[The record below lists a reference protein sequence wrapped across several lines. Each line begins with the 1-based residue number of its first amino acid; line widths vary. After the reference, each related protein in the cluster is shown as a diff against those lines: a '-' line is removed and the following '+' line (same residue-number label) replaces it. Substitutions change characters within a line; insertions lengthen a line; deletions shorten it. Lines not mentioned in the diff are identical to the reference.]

1 MDFEKYN
8 FSPADLLKFYE
19 LVLFPRL
26 IEEKMLMLL
35 RQGKISKWFS
45 GIGQEAISVGCACA
59 LKNDEYILPLHR
71 NLGIFTTR
79 KVDLVRLFAQFLGK
93 REGFTKGRDRS
104 FHFGSR
110 EDHIIGMISHL
121 GSQLS
126 VANGIAL
133 ARLYK
138 KEKKVTLV
146 FSGEGGTSEGEFHE
160 ALNIASVWRL
170 PVIFLIENNGYA
182 LSTPL
187 VEQVREEDF
196 VKKGAGYGVRS
207 YAVDGNNILEVVST
221 VDTIAKELRKK
232 PDCVL
237 IEAKTFRIRGHE
249 EASGV
254 KYVPPDLIESWQ
266 RRDPVKLFEN
276 YLSEKGILNEKKIDQ
291 ARSKYDAMISDAWNE
306 AVNYKEISP
315 NQNTEINDVFSPVV
329 QAKEKGGK
337 ATKTS
342 ELRYIDAI
350 STALDQALDSDEN
363 IILMGQDIAEYGG
376 AFKVTEGLVS
386 KYGRHRIK
394 NTPLCE
400 SAIVGMGL
408 GLSIEGIKS
417 VIEMQFADF
426 VSCAFN
432 QIVNNLA
439 KSYYRWQQNADVVIR
454 MPTGAGLGAGPYHS
468 QSTEAW
474 FFHVPG
480 LKIVYPSN
488 PYDAKGLLISA
499 IEDPNPV
506 LYFEHKFLYR
516 SLKGMV
522 PTEIYR
528 VPIGKAAIVKE
539 GADLTIISYG
549 LAVHWAL
556 KAIEEMNVA
565 EVEVI
570 DLRSLTPWDQET
582 VYQSVRKTN
591 KVLIIHE
598 DTLTGGIGAE
608 ISASITENCFEY
620 LDAPVKRMAALD
632 TPVPFNKTLEND
644 FLPVNR
650 IKKGME
656 EMLNY

>member
-291 ARSKYDAMISDAWNE
+291 ARSKYNAMISDAWNE